1 MRALLLAGIASLT
14 ACGQAEVRSDTPP
27 AAIDAGAPPADASAG
42 STGVGAIDPA
52 LAAVKL
58 DAASV
63 TGSWSFDGTCA
74 SGDAMGLMPD
84 GKVYFDEWGEGAWSV
99 NPEGLLVLDLRE
111 LTPGVED
118 AGPGEQLLMMFT
130 ASEVQPD
137 LLVGKFSS
145 PRADIPARDVVAKRC
160 P

>member
-1 MRALLLAGIASLT
+1 MRAFLIAVVAGLA
-14 ACGQAEVRSDTPP
+14 ACGQAEVKPNTAP
-27 AAIDAGAPPADASAG
+27 AATEAGDASAG
-42 STGVGAIDPA
+42 STGVGVIE
-52 LAAVKL
+52 AAPTRAKL
-58 DAASV
+58 DAAAV

-84 GKVYFDEWGEGAWSV
+84 GKVYFDEWGEGAWLV
-99 NPEGLLVLDLRE
+99 NADGALVLDLRE

-118 AGPGEQLLMMFT
+118 AGPGDQLMMTFT
-130 ASEVQPD
+130 ASEVQAD
-137 LLVGKFSS
+137 TLVGRFSS